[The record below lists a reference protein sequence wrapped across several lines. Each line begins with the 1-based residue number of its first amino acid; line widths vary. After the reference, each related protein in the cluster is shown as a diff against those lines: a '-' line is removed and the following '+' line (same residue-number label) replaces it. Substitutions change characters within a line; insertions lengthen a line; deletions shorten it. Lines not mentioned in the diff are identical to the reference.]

1 MEAWAG
7 EGLEMVLLRLVPMAF
22 LARLALGLSL
32 SNILLSQNADASP
45 AWLLEDYDVSKALSN
60 AEHNGLGAVAS
71 ENAVCS
77 SIGIDILKIGGN
89 AADALVATVLCVGV
103 IAMYH
108 RYVVDSLVLY

>member
-1 MEAWAG
+1 
-7 EGLEMVLLRLVPMAF
+7 MVLPHLLAMAF

-60 AEHNGLGAVAS
+60 AERNGLGAVAS
-71 ENAVCS
+71 ESAICS
-77 SIGIDILKIGGN
+77 NIGIDILKIGGN

-103 IAMYH
+103 IGMYH
-108 RYVVDSLVLY
+108 R